1 MGMPS
6 APPLTHAQSP
16 TASATR
22 YVDIFGDLENV
33 SVCLPAPGPG
43 LSSTMR
49 PLEMAVSAASIV
61 AVMENVAFNAGSS
74 KQGNA
79 RRASVGSNCVVA
91 YFRLF
96 ARLR

>member
-1 MGMPS
+1 MGTPS

-22 YVDIFGDLENV
+22 YVDNFGDVENV
-33 SVCLPAPGPG
+33 SVCSPAPGPG
-43 LSSTMR
+43 VSETIL
-49 PLEMAVSAASIV
+49 PLEMAVSPTSMV
-61 AVMENVAFNAGSS
+61 AEIENVAFISGSS

-79 RRASVGSNCVVA
+79 RRASVASICVVA

-96 ARLR
+96 PRLR